1 MKFKEGYKVREIA
14 GEHVIIKQGRF
25 GADMTRV
32 IALNATSLLLWEQLQ
47 GREFEASDV
56 ITILTENF
64 DVDTATATTDAESWI
79 VKLKECDLVE

>member
-47 GREFEASDV
+47 GKEFETTDV

-64 DVDTATATTDAESWI
+64 EVDTVTATADAKAWVE
-79 VKLKECDLVE
+79 KLHECDLVE

>member
-47 GREFEASDV
+47 GREFEASDIV
-56 ITILTENF
+56 TILTENF
-64 DVDTATATTDAESWI
+64 DVDTATATTDAEAWI
-79 VKLKECDLVE
+79 TKLHECDLVE

>member
-47 GREFEASDV
+47 GREFELNDI
-56 ITILTENF
+56 ITILTDNF
-64 DVDTATATTDAESWI
+64 EVDTDTATADAKVWVE
-79 VKLKECDLVE
+79 KLHECDLVE

>member
-47 GREFEASDV
+47 GKEFETTDV

-64 DVDTATATTDAESWI
+64 EVDTVTATFDAKAWVE
-79 VKLKECDLVE
+79 KLHECDLVE

>member
-32 IALNATSLLLWEQLQ
+32 IALNATSLLLWQELQ
-47 GREFEASDV
+47 GRDFEVEDV
-56 ITILTENF
+56 AKVLTDNYE
-64 DVDTATATTDAESWI
+64 VEAATATADAAAWME
-79 VKLKECDLVE
+79 KLVEAGLAE